1 MATCGVASSQP
12 PRSALLGVGV
22 EHVQSDVP
30 SAGGR
35 LRSKRDASIVQPT
48 RSGDIGSGGT
58 SQYRRCDVQLGGLL
72 FLSWRSSTCRKRVS
86 GESRR
91 PLAAEPERLTCV
103 LTIDCD
109 HLGERTASAAY
120 FLTLKV
126 SYDCRPAPQHVMS
139 WHLGQIGRG
148 APRACG
154 VAGTPM
160 MVAYGPADHAY
171 EVAAS
176 AEPAEGPV
184 GRGGRSRPIASFG
197 LFRAITLTRKGLN
210 NVFQ

>member
-1 MATCGVASSQP
+1 M
-12 PRSALLGVGV
+12 
-22 EHVQSDVP
+22 
-30 SAGGR
+30 
-35 LRSKRDASIVQPT
+35 
-48 RSGDIGSGGT
+48 
-58 SQYRRCDVQLGGLL
+58 
-72 FLSWRSSTCRKRVS
+72 
-86 GESRR
+86 
-91 PLAAEPERLTCV
+91 AAEPERLTCV

-120 FLTLKV
+120 ILTLKV

-148 APRACG
+148 AAR

-160 MVAYGPADHAY
+160 TVAYGPADHAY

-176 AEPAEGPV
+176 AEGPV

-197 LFRAITLTRKGLN
+197 LFHAITVAGKGLTALKITI
-210 NVFQ
+210 NVPTQHKGTLYE